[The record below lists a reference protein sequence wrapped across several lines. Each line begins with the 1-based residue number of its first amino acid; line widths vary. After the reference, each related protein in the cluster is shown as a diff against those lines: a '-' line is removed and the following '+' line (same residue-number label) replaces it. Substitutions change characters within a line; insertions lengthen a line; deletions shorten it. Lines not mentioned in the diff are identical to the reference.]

1 MSTEDDNRKDEDR
14 LIRIIGIIAVVWVFF
29 LMCLTF
35 GANHA
40 R

>member
-1 MSTEDDNRKDEDR
+1 MSNEENNRRDEDR
-14 LIRIIGIIAVVWVFF
+14 LIRVIGIIALVWVFF

-35 GANHA
+35 GANHV